1 MNFEQYTN
9 IPHAQ
14 MNCLALVQFV
24 LGREFGRKLDVPSH
38 ADLLTVHEQAFP
50 ERAGAMRADS
60 PDVGDVVLF
69 DRKPYAHVGL
79 LIGGGYVLH
88 SLEEDG
94 SRIDRLA
101 VLSKRMKIEGYY
113 RAAST

>member
-1 MNFEQYTN
+1 MDFEQYTN
-9 IPHAQ
+9 IPHGQ
-14 MNCLALVQFV
+14 LNCLELVQFV
-24 LGREFGRKLDVPSH
+24 LVREFGRQLNVPSH
-38 ADLLTVHEQAFP
+38 ADFVAVHEQAFP
-50 ERAGAMRADS
+50 ERGGATRTDS